1 MESICVPLSWPPLVE
16 STGDVRAEFE
26 FVGLSGHCEESGL
39 WKGGGELCYRV

>member
-26 FVGLSGHCEESGL
+26 FVGLSGHCEESGHG
-39 WKGGGELCYRV
+39 KAEENSCC